1 MLLPPFHFVLLWRT
15 DLSVLQHS
23 SQHRHH
29 LTPTMDAHRRP
40 LQIVQNTVEAVARM
54 DWLDHL
60 ITVTRMIGE
69 LAPFPVLSGVVSIVL
84 MILEPLANI
93 KRNRALFR
101 DLAEK
106 VVRITTSL
114 RDEVLANECVA
125 ASPRFIQTCIEFSD
139 CLLGVAADLRDI
151 LRSCSK
157 SWVGQYF
164 SAHLLRPR
172 IVNAQKRVDGLLATA
187 VGTRLRVQL
196 MHADLASMRAPP
208 MFADASAELK
218 FNDFHKFIPGDL
230 QLVPSSL
237 HASSSKN
244 QESPVKYSVFVRGVM
259 MTARLYHGENAL
271 EQWREDF
278 QIFSNIRH
286 NLLMLFSPSLS
297 EGYTGIRPL
306 FNCLAIVNLHFALRW
321 CFIILMIPCGS
332 MALPPSTRT

>member
-1 MLLPPFHFVLLWRT
+1 MA
-15 DLSVLQHS
+15 
-23 SQHRHH
+23 HRHIYCTAL
-29 LTPTMDAHRRP
+29 LTAPIRMRYDLTLTMDTHRRP
-40 LQIVQNTVEAVARM
+40 PRIVQNTMEAVARM

-60 ITVTRMIGE
+60 IT
-69 LAPFPVLSGVVSIVL
+69 
-84 MILEPLANI
+84 NI

-172 IVNAQKRVDGLLATA
+172 IVNAQKRVDGLVEGFMLATA
-187 VGTRLRVQL
+187 VGTRLRVQF
-196 MHADLASMRAPP
+196 MHADLTSMRAPP

-218 FNDFHKFIPGDL
+218 FNDFHKLIPGDL
-230 QLVPSSL
+230 QLVPSSV
-237 HASSSKN
+237 HASSSER
-244 QESPVKYSVFVRGVM
+244 QESPVEYSVFVRGVM
-259 MTARLYHGENAL
+259 MTARLYLGDNAL

-278 QIFSNIRH
+278 QIFSSIRH
-286 NLLMLFSPSLS
+286 SLLMLFSPSLS
-297 EGYTGIRPL
+297 EGYTGIRPS
-306 FNCLAIVNLHFALRW
+306 FNCLGIVNLRFD
-321 CFIILMIPCGS
+321 
-332 MALPPSTRT
+332 

>member
-1 MLLPPFHFVLLWRT
+1 MYLLPPFRRDAAVPSSYYGAQTHLFHSTPHSTVIRMRY
-15 DLSVLQHS
+15 DLTL
-23 SQHRHH
+23 
-29 LTPTMDAHRRP
+29 TMDTHRRP
-40 LQIVQNTVEAVARM
+40 PRIVQNTMEAVARM

-172 IVNAQKRVDGLLATA
+172 IVNAQKRVDGLVEGFMLATA
-187 VGTRLRVQL
+187 VGTRLRVQVI
-196 MHADLASMRAPP
+196 HADLTSMRAPP
-208 MFADASAELK
+208 MLADASAELK
-218 FNDFHKFIPGDL
+218 FNDFHKLIPGDL
-230 QLVPSSL
+230 QLVPSPV
-237 HASSSKN
+237 HASSSER
-244 QESPVKYSVFVRGVM
+244 QESPGEYSVFVRGVM

-271 EQWREDF
+271 EQWRKDF
-278 QIFSNIRH
+278 QIFSSIRDPSVVQ
-286 NLLMLFSPSLS
+286 LFGYCESPLRLALVFYHLDESLRLN
-297 EGYTGIRPL
+297 GPTP
-306 FNCLAIVNLHFALRW
+306 VN
-321 CFIILMIPCGS
+321 
-332 MALPPSTRT
+332 